1 MPTIKRPSW
10 QTPPRAWQREALPLA
25 LDAIRRDVRG
35 VVRAVMGAG
44 KSVLIAEICASIG
57 LAADEHIVVTTP
69 TVALVDQLSAT
80 LAARGLNVGRY
91 YTHAKEIRPVIV
103 ACLPSVAQLAAD
115 LDGRCVL
122 WLADEAHRTEADALK
137 VALEELK
144 PYRRLGVTATPWRGQ
159 EAERLSEYDTVI
171 YDYGPGEAVRDG
183 VVVPP
188 RIIPYL
194 GGVKGN
200 DLDEVCAQWVEAD
213 TGRGIVNAKNIEDAE
228 GFSALLNARG
238 TASAVVH
245 SHMPRTTQA
254 ARLDALKAGELH
266 CVVHVALL
274 QEGVDLPWLDY
285 LVMRRRVG
293 SRVRFAQEVGRVL
306 RSAPSKTEARV
317 YDPHDLWEI
326 LRLDYD
332 ACLGAAPVVAP
343 PDPRDALADEL
354 AALLA
359 MLPPADVAP
368 APDLKAKIQR
378 RTRAYLRSLALA
390 WELAG
395 ALKRRDCD
403 LWGVRPVSAKQLKVI
418 AFIGRGMLRK
428 TLIPMNHRKAL
439 QAVIEDAKRLTTAE
453 ASDLISILDA
463 ARQKAPWP
471 ATTIFD
477 ESA

>member
-1 MPTIKRPSW
+1 MPTIKRPAW
-10 QTPPRAWQREALPLA
+10 TTPPRAWQREALPLA
-25 LDAIRRDVRG
+25 LDAIRHDVRG

-57 LAADEHIVVTTP
+57 LGDGEHIVVTTP
-69 TVALVDQLSAT
+69 TVALVDQLAAT
-80 LAARGLNVGRY
+80 LTARGLDVGKY

-115 LDGRCVL
+115 LTGRCVL

-137 VALEELK
+137 VALDTLK
-144 PYRRLGVTATPWRGQ
+144 PYRRLGVTATPWRGA
-159 EAERLSEYDTVI
+159 EAERLTEYDSII
-171 YDYGPGEAVRDG
+171 YDYGPGAAVRDG
-183 VVVPP
+183 VVVAPK
-188 RIIPYL
+188 IVPYL
-194 GGVKGN
+194 GGVRGN
-200 DLDEVCAQWVEAD
+200 DLDEVCAQWIAAD
-213 TGRGIVNAKNIEDAE
+213 PGRGIVNAKNIEDAE
-228 GFSALLNARG
+228 AFSALLNARDIP
-238 TASAVVH
+238 AAVVH
-245 SHMPRTTQA
+245 SCMPRTTQG
-254 ARLDALKAGELH
+254 ARLDALKAGTLR

-306 RSAPSKTEARV
+306 RSYPGKTEARV
-317 YDPHDLWEI
+317 YDPHDLWEL

-332 ACLGAAPVVAP
+332 ACLGAAPVKAP
-343 PDPRDALADEL
+343 ADPRDALADEL

-359 MLPPADVAP
+359 MLPDDPATP
-368 APDLKAKIQR
+368 RDLKATVQR

-395 ALKRRDCD
+395 TIQRGNVDA
-403 LWGVRPVSAKQLKVI
+403 WGIRPVSSKQLKVI

-428 TLIPMNHRKAL
+428 TLIPMQHRRAL

-471 ATTIFD
+471 ATSIFE
-477 ESA
+477 ESP